1 MILLREGG
9 DLFMELET
17 LVGSEMPAQQLM
29 FFPSGS
35 GQPAGFFLHGMPER
49 GLIEWVLETF
59 ISPDSV
65 FIDAGAHIGTYTWTC
80 GQKALHTYA
89 FECTPITF
97 CHLAANVALYGLAD
111 KVDLHQVALGDH
123 EGRQDL
129 YIRSSD
135 GGINGVKRLTA
146 SDTPSRQVLVTRLD
160 SIDIRGPV
168 GLIKLDVEGS
178 EREVILGATEL
189 LQRNNLPPILF
200 ESWGDWKEAEGV
212 PAVQMRK
219 DLFATLYDLG
229 YAVFKVNNAEDMFL
243 AVRSDTVPACKPVV

>member
-80 GQKALHTYA
+80 GQKAS
-89 FECTPITF
+89 TP
-97 CHLAANVALYGLAD
+97 
-111 KVDLHQVALGDH
+111 
-123 EGRQDL
+123 
-129 YIRSSD
+129 
-135 GGINGVKRLTA
+135 
-146 SDTPSRQVLVTRLD
+146 TPS
-160 SIDIRGPV
+160 S
-168 GLIKLDVEGS
+168 
-178 EREVILGATEL
+178 A
-189 LQRNNLPPILF
+189 LP
-200 ESWGDWKEAEGV
+200 SH
-212 PAVQMRK
+212 
-219 DLFATLYDLG
+219 FATWPPMWRCTG
-229 YAVFKVNNAEDMFL
+229 WL
-243 AVRSDTVPACKPVV
+243 AK